1 MARLRTVLRTVSIAF
16 WREQKSLG
24 SIASNNSF
32 LVIAFLLR
40 KAGSFLYLLAGL
52 VLLFPLSADP
62 LRTIPRDRLAL
73 WPLSG
78 RERTW
83 LRLVSPLLNPLTWLV
98 LGAAVW
104 ALRGRVTA
112 GLFLALAAA
121 FLVGF
126 LLPSVAP
133 DTRDNTLRR
142 VPHFPGRLNQL
153 IRKNIREIL
162 QTLDFYCALA
172 LSLAGGLYRFLAH
185 DVPAEALLGLTI
197 LIVLILS
204 SLAQCL
210 FGLEG
215 ETHFTRY
222 RLLPVKFWELL
233 LAKGMAWLL
242 LVVVLTLPFAPLAGL
257 AGGLAALAVGQYA
270 SVTEERQ
277 QTRWRFSTGGSI
289 GNGIVQIFAM
299 CGAAV
304 TTYRMTPAVVL
315 LAAAV
320 YAASLWY
327 CRGSAQSREDE
338 AR

>member
-222 RLLPVKFWELL
+222 RLLPVKWARISGRRRRWRGAPGSGVG
-233 LAKGMAWLL
+233 LAKWGDL
-242 LVVVLTLPFAPLAGL
+242 G
-257 AGGLAALAVGQYA
+257 YA
-270 SVTEERQ
+270 SA
-277 QTRWRFSTGGSI
+277 RWARRISPCS
-289 GNGIVQIFAM
+289 A
-299 CGAAV
+299 C
-304 TTYRMTPAVVL
+304 
-315 LAAAV
+315 
-320 YAASLWY
+320 
-327 CRGSAQSREDE
+327 CR
-338 AR
+338 